1 MRERQRNILGN
12 RCVLGVS
19 MRNLGLD
26 WKLEQIARQ
35 INKIE
40 DKCIDY
46 RNNRT
51 WQDLRRKQDGLYEI
65 KRRLIENEREL

>member
-1 MRERQRNILGN
+1 
-12 RCVLGVS
+12 

-46 RNNRT
+46 RHNRT
-51 WQDLRRKQDGLYEI
+51 WQDLRRKQDALYDM
-65 KRRLIENEREL
+65 KRRQIEDAREL